1 MDKYD
6 LQNIF
11 AILQNTTP
19 EERNLLE
26 RAYAFAKKAHG
37 DQKRNSGEPY
47 YYHLFETAKNIAEL
61 GMDSLAVAAGFL
73 HDVLEDTGTK
83 PEEIEKE
90 FGDEIRFIVEGVTK
104 IGTLRYHGADKHNES
119 LRKLLLATGQDM
131 RVLIVKLCDRLHNM
145 RTLKFVPEEK
155 QYRIA
160 RETLE
165 IYAPIAY
172 RLGIRKLSREL
183 EDLSFPYVNKDGYEE
198 ITSLL
203 KIGEKERL
211 ESLDKFRR
219 SVAKELVKSGFK
231 DFRIDYRVKGIYSLY
246 RKYIKNKKDFDR
258 IYDILA
264 IRITLED
271 QSDCYK
277 LLGIIHSNWK
287 PMPGRIKDYIAF
299 PKKNGYKSLHTTV
312 FTGNGDV
319 VEVQIR
325 TLSMHKEAEYGVAS
339 HIIYKTEDTKSKKE
353 VFSWIKNMS
362 DNSLKEIKEELLSD
376 KIFVFTP
383 KGDVVDLPLGS
394 SVLDFAYA
402 IHSDIG
408 NHTSGAKINSKMSS
422 LETQLKS
429 GDIVE
434 IITSKNA
441 KPKHKWLDYVKTSLA
456 KKHIKNFV

>member
-1 MDKYD
+1 MEKYD
-6 LQNIF
+6 IQNI
-11 AILQNTTP
+11 ISIIKNITP
-19 EERNLLE
+19 EEKFLLE
-26 RAYAFAKKAHG
+26 KAYNFAKTAHG

-61 GMDSLAVAAGFL
+61 GMDSKAVAAGFL
-73 HDVLEDTGTK
+73 HDVLEDTETK
-83 PEEIEKE
+83 KEDLEKE
-90 FGDEIRFIVEGVTK
+90 FGEEIRFIVEGVTK

-119 LRKLLLATGQDM
+119 LRKLLIATGEDI

-145 RTLKFVPEEK
+145 RTLEFVPKEK
-155 QYRIA
+155 QHRIA
-160 RETLE
+160 METLE

-183 EDLSFPYVNKDGYEE
+183 EDLSFPYVNKEGFDE

-231 DFRIDYRVKGIYSLY
+231 DFKIDYRVKGTYSLY
-246 RKYIKNKKDFDR
+246 KKYIKNKKDFDR

-264 IRITLED
+264 IRITIKD
-271 QSDCYK
+271 QSECYK
-277 LLGIIHSNWK
+277 LLGVIHSNWK

-299 PKKNGYKSLHTTV
+299 PKKNGYQSLHTTV
-312 FTGNGDV
+312 FTGNGDI

-325 TLSMHKEAEYGVAS
+325 TEDMHKEAEYGVAS
-339 HIIYKTEDTKSKKE
+339 HIIYKTQNKNKKE
-353 VFSWIKNMS
+353 VFSWIRNMTE
-362 DNSLKEIKEELLSD
+362 NSLREMKEELLSD

-408 NHTSGAKINSKMSS
+408 NHTAGAKINNKMSS
-422 LETQLKS
+422 LETELKS

-434 IITSKNA
+434 IITNKNA
-441 KPKHKWLDYVKTSLA
+441 KPKRKWLDYVKTSLA
-456 KKHIKNFV
+456 RKHIRNLV